1 MSSVAKDQDSERPP
15 EGAIT
20 GNRRK
25 ADPLIGTTVNG
36 RFKILSVIARG
47 GMGKVYQAEQAPLG
61 RICALKVLNP
71 KYDGDEDPEFQRRF
85 YLEASTAAKLTHP
98 NTVTIFDYGR
108 DEPRDIY
115 YIAMEYVRGRTLFRV
130 LRDEGTVAE
139 DRVAHI
145 IRQVGRSLRE
155 AHTLGVIHRDMKPAN
170 VVLVEGSDEIDGVK
184 VLDFGLVKDVTGDD
198 PEDLTQQGLFMGSPK
213 YMAPEQILGNAVS
226 PATDIYSLGIV
237 AYELITGNVPF
248 DKGSSVKTLMAHVN
262 EAPQPMRV
270 MNPRVYLSGEMN
282 AIVMKCLE
290 KDPLDRYPTMDAL
303 LRALTNVEGGGTLT
317 ESLLAGPVVNPAQMG
332 GSDVY
337 ALLDG
342 PDAMESS
349 PTRTMSRSSR
359 PAPPASSPPFQIRGG
374 LQSDYPSQDDL
385 PPSLAAPPASHRP
398 SGTPQPMEQL
408 ALDDLAMPKRSS
420 TPIKLT
426 IGVVLLVGLVA
437 GGFALREPSTEGAA
451 ESADVIP
458 PTKTVETT
466 TAGASTVAP
475 VVRTVRVTSKPSGA
489 KVELGDEVLCGAT
502 PCDVTWRGD
511 DAARVHEL
519 VLSLDG
525 HAPARVAVPVDVK
538 AIAGSLA
545 RKKPIAARPTPRPA
559 APAPPPPPP
568 PAQPPAKPKLSGYKD
583 SPY

>member
-1 MSSVAKDQDSERPP
+1 MSSVAKDQDSDRPP
-15 EGAIT
+15 EGSVT

-108 DEPRDIY
+108 DEPQDIY

-130 LRDEGTVAE
+130 LRDEGTLAE

-145 IRQVGRSLRE
+145 MRQVGRSLRE
-155 AHTLGVIHRDMKPAN
+155 AHALGVIHRDMKPAN
-170 VVLVEGSDEIDGVK
+170 VVLVEGSDEEDGVK

-213 YMAPEQILGNAVS
+213 YMAPEQILGNPVS
-226 PATDIYSLGIV
+226 PATDIYSLGVV
-237 AYELITGNVPF
+237 AYELITGTVPF

-262 EAPQPMRV
+262 EAPRPMRA

-290 KDPLDRYPTMDAL
+290 KEPHDRYATMDEL
-303 LRALTNVEGGGTLT
+303 LRALTKVEGGGTLT
-317 ESLLAGPVVNPAQMG
+317 ESLLAGPVVKP
-332 GSDVY
+332 GSEVY
-337 ALLDG
+337 PLLEA
-342 PDAMESS
+342 PDPMESN
-349 PTRTMSRSSR
+349 PTRPMSRSSR
-359 PAPPASSPPFQIRGG
+359 PAPDGAPPFEVRGS
-374 LQSDYPSQDDL
+374 LQSDYPSQDDV
-385 PPSLAAPPASHRP
+385 PPSLLPPPNSHRP

-420 TPIKLT
+420 APIKLT
-426 IGVVLLVGLVA
+426 VGVVLLVGLVA
-437 GGFALREPSTEGAA
+437 AGLALRGPSDESVA
-451 ESADVIP
+451 ESAE
-458 PTKTVETT
+458 TVTAAKPVTTT
-466 TAGASTVAP
+466 TASPTAAAP

-511 DAARVHEL
+511 EAAKVHEL
-519 VLSLDG
+519 VLTLDG
-525 HAPARVAVPVDVK
+525 FTSARVSVPLD
-538 AIAGSLA
+538 ANEIAGSLE
-545 RKKPIAARPTPRPA
+545 RKKTIATRPLPQPA
-559 APAPPPPPP
+559 AQPPPPAPPP